1 MILLEAKS
9 ILVPAVSVYLS
20 FLIIGLGCLNSAR
33 VMHKTLL
40 KSVFHWPMELFDT
53 TPVGRILNRFSKD
66 INALDNVLPDLL
78 LLFVSQVCT
87 VFGNIVVISI
97 SSPLYLAVIVPIFI
111 MYYLIQRF
119 YVATTRQLARLESVT
134 RSPIY
139 SHFGESISGVVSI
152 RAYKAQEKWESL

>member
-1 MILLEAKS
+1 MLISAIS
-9 ILVPAVSVYLS
+9 IYLS
-20 FLIIGLGCLNSAR
+20 FLLIGLGCLYSAR
-33 VMHKTLL
+33 VMHNLLL

-66 INALDNVLPDLL
+66 INTLDNTLPELL
-78 LLFVSQVCT
+78 LMFVSQVFT
-87 VFGNIVVISI
+87 VIGTIVVISI
-97 SSPLYLAVIVPIFI
+97 SSPMFLIVVVPIFI
-111 MYYLIQRF
+111 MYYFVQRF

-152 RAYKAQEKWESL
+152 RAYNAQKRLVLLISIHF